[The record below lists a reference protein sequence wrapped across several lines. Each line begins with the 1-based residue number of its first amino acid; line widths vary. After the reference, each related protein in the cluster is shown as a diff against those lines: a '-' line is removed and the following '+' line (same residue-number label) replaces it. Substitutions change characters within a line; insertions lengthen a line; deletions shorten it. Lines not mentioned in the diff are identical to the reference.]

1 MAGRARLAGSVW
13 RSAGSVWW
21 SAGSVWRSAEWH
33 LVFRVLPRASPRL
46 ARVWWTLVLLRSVL
60 PAVLVIATGALV
72 GAVSGGGRA
81 AVPLA
86 AVTASSI
93 LILVLS
99 PLQDSLSA
107 NLGAQVGRDLH
118 ERLLRSSLE
127 PPGIAHL
134 EDPDVA
140 DDFTLARDFDL
151 GITAPPVRVCMP
163 FVANGLVEVGSGLTT
178 AAVLFWFTWWAP
190 LVLVACWL
198 ATHQL
203 LRESAV
209 WRGWQSQ
216 EVVRSQRHADY
227 AYRMAV
233 DVPLAK
239 ELRLFGLAGWTVSR
253 FGSYRRQLLELA
265 MQAMRLRERSL
276 TLAALVAVVGNGLV
290 VWALTSAALGHRVG
304 IGNLV
309 VFVGAVT
316 GTAVLGL
323 ADFDWWFDTAARPAP
338 LVDGIQQRM
347 SALAALPSGTRPA
360 TGLPRSEI
368 RLRDVA
374 FGYHTGG
381 KVLSGLNLVIPAGSS
396 LAIVGQNGA
405 GKTTLAKL
413 LCRFY
418 DPTGG
423 RIEADGIDLR
433 DLDLA
438 SWRSRLT
445 TVFQDYVRYELS
457 LRENVAPAGAGD
469 GDVEWALSQA
479 GAADLAPLDTVL
491 SKAYAGG
498 TDVSGGQWQRIALA
512 RAMCAVRQGAGL
524 VILDEPTAQLDVRG
538 EAEIFRRLLEATR
551 GVTTILVS
559 HRFSTVRQADQICV
573 LEHGRVVELG
583 SHDELMAFGGRYATM
598 FGLQAARFAAD
609 AGDTGTAY
617 DAGAAIDA
625 GTADDAGTAYDG
637 EESNRIHP
645 AETRLNA

>member
-1 MAGRARLAGSVW
+1 MRSQRRTTGSGR
-13 RSAGSVWW
+13 RSAGSSGLVGWVRRK
-21 SAGSVWRSAEWH
+21 AGSVWRSAEWH
-33 LVFRVLPRASPRL
+33 LVFRVLPRSSPRL
-46 ARVWWTLVLLRSVL
+46 ARVWWTLVLLRSLL
-60 PAVLVIATGALV
+60 PAVLVVATGALV
-72 GAVSGGGRA
+72 GAVFAGARP

-86 AVTASSI
+86 VVTGSSI

-99 PLQDSLSA
+99 PLQDSLGA
-107 NLGAQVGRDLH
+107 NLGAQIGRDLH
-118 ERLLRSSLE
+118 ERLLRSAIE

-134 EDPDVA
+134 EDPGLA
-140 DDFTLARDFDL
+140 DDFTLARDFEL

-163 FVANGLVEVGSGLTT
+163 FVANGLVEVGSGVTT

-190 LVLVACWL
+190 IVLVGCWL
-198 ATHQL
+198 ATHRL

-209 WRGWQSQ
+209 WRSWKSE

-233 DVPLAK
+233 DVPAAK

-253 FGSYRRQLLELA
+253 FASYRRQLLELA

-276 TLAALVAVVGNGLV
+276 TIAALVAVAGNGLV
-290 VWALTSAALGHRVG
+290 VWALTSAALGHRLSV
-304 IGNLV
+304 GNLV
-309 VFVGAVT
+309 VFAGAVT

-323 ADFDWWFDTAARPAP
+323 ADFDWWFDTASRPAP
-338 LVDGIQQRM
+338 LVESMQQRM
-347 SALAALPSGTRPA
+347 SDLGALPSGSRAA
-360 TGLPRSEI
+360 TGLPRTEI
-368 RLRDVA
+368 RLRDVT
-374 FGYHTGG
+374 FGYRAGEN
-381 KVLSGLNLVIPAGSS
+381 VLSGLNLVIPAGSS

-413 LCRFY
+413 ICRLY
-418 DPTGG
+418 DPAGG
-423 RIEADGIDLR
+423 QVEADGIDLR

-445 TVFQDYVRYELS
+445 TVFQDYVRYELP
-457 LRENVAPAGAGD
+457 LRENVAPTGASD
-469 GDVEWALSQA
+469 ADVEWALSQA
-479 GAADLAPLDTVL
+479 GAAGLAPLTTVL

-538 EAEIFRRLLEATR
+538 EAEIFRRLLDATR

-559 HRFSTVRQADQICV
+559 HRFSTVRHADQICV
-573 LEHGRVVELG
+573 LERGRVAELG
-583 SHDELMAFGGRYATM
+583 SHDELMALGGRYARM
-598 FGLQAARFAAD
+598 FGLQAARFADDAD
-609 AGDTGTAY
+609 DVDGAACIDGAGDTDG
-617 DAGAAIDA
+617 AGDFQEA
-625 GTADDAGTAYDG
+625 G
-637 EESNRIHP
+637 E

>member
-1 MAGRARLAGSVW
+1 VRQAAGWVRQA
-13 RSAGSVWW
+13 
-21 SAGSVWRSAEWH
+21 AGSVWRSAEWH
-33 LVFRVLPRASPRL
+33 LVFRVLPRSSPRL
-46 ARVWWTLVLLRSVL
+46 ARAWWALVLLRSLL

-72 GAVSGGGRA
+72 GEVSGGGRA

-86 AVTASSI
+86 VVTASSI

-107 NLGAQVGRDLH
+107 NLGAEVGRDLH
-118 ERLLRSSLE
+118 ERLLRSSIE
-127 PPGIAHL
+127 PAGIAHL
-134 EDPDVA
+134 EDPGIA

-151 GITAPPVRVCMP
+151 GITAPPVRICMP

-178 AAVLFWFTWWAP
+178 AAVLFWFAWWAP
-190 LVLVACWL
+190 LILVACWL
-198 ATHQL
+198 GTHQL

-209 WRGWQSQ
+209 WRSWKSE
-216 EVVRSQRHADY
+216 EVVRSQRNADY

-233 DVPLAK
+233 DVPAAK

-265 MQAMRLRERSL
+265 LQAMRLRERSL
-276 TLAALVAVVGNGLV
+276 TVAALVAVVGNGLV
-290 VWALTSAALGHRVG
+290 VWALTSAALAHRVSL
-304 IGNLV
+304 GNLV
-309 VFVGAVT
+309 IFIGAVT

-338 LVDGIQQRM
+338 LVEGMQQRM
-347 SALAALPSGTRPA
+347 SELGTLPSGRRPA
-360 TGLPRSEI
+360 AGLPRAEI
-368 RLRDVA
+368 RLRDVT
-374 FGYHTGG
+374 FGYRAGEN
-381 KVLSGLNLVIPAGSS
+381 VLSGLDLVIPAGSS

-413 LCRFY
+413 LCRLY
-418 DPTGG
+418 DPAGG
-423 RIEADGIDLR
+423 SIETDGVDLR

-438 SWRSRLT
+438 GWRSRLT

-457 LRENVAPAGAGD
+457 LRDNIAPTGATD
-469 GDVEWALSQA
+469 AEIDWALSQA
-479 GAADLAPLDTVL
+479 GAADLAPLATVL

-538 EAEIFRRLLEATR
+538 EAEIFRRLLDVTR

-559 HRFSTVRQADQICV
+559 HRFSTVRYADRICV
-573 LEHGRVVELG
+573 LEHGRVAELG
-583 SHDELMAFGGRYATM
+583 SHDELMALGGRYATM
-598 FGLQAARFAAD
+598 FGLQAARFADHSDQAGGIDDSYGAD
-609 AGDTGTAY
+609 ETD
-617 DAGAAIDA
+617 
-625 GTADDAGTAYDG
+625 
-637 EESNRIHP
+637 E
-645 AETRLNA
+645 AEARLNA